1 MDRTPGEAPF
11 REGDAHAAFEAGGR
25 MAQKGDLEG
34 AEEAYRRADEGGHP
48 TAAAY
53 AGVFDE
59 ARGDTRA
66 AERAYQ
72 RADERGDG
80 FGAFRLGLLLS
91 RAGDWDA
98 ARAAWERADERG
110 EVQPPFDPVALVRR
124 QTDPAMTGPRAGMPR
139 PAFASPVLIGAV
151 TVLIAIIAVFLA
163 YNANTGLPFVPTRQL
178 RVDVGNGAQLVPG
191 NDVDEGGLRVGLISE
206 MKPVELPN
214 GQVGAQLTLQL
225 SRSTG
230 KIPVD
235 STATIR
241 PRSVLGLKYLNILP
255 GRSRKTFSDGG
266 TMPISQTNVPVQFE
280 DINTLFDAKTRPAVQ
295 RDLAGYGDALTARGS
310 ALNDTIASLPSL
322 FQHLQPVAQYLSD
335 PNTQLTRF
343 LVALN
348 GFMGTVSPVAHVNAE
363 LFKDQATTFEAISR
377 NASDLANTIRESPST
392 LDVSTAS
399 LKVQQPF
406 FVDLTT
412 FSKYLAPATSQ
423 LEQALPNINP
433 ALAAG
438 IKVLPRTPSM
448 NQKLEGVLSS
458 LKSLALDPGTN
469 VALNGLTTTV
479 GTLNPMIRYLGPYAT
494 VCNDWNYFRVE
505 LADLRL
511 RADQPRDGAARA
523 DHVRQPPGQQ
533 RRRPGRHRQGQW
545 VPAGRCSRPG
555 LPGRRR
561 VPSRPRLLRRDRHQG
576 QRRLRDR
583 PVRLPGQ
590 AEPSRPAAGAASRPT
605 HTCLP
610 TRARPSAGSRA
621 CRPGRRTA
629 ATPRRGRSC
638 LTSPPTRDGLS
649 SDSCRAPRHSRSA
662 ATSRCAGWGSGR
674 CGSRGQGSGASPRT
688 QRPCAGCCGMSW
700 IRAST

>member
-1 MDRTPGEAPF
+1 MDRTAGEAPF
-11 REGDAHAAFEAGGR
+11 REGDAQAAFEAGER
-25 MAQKGDLEG
+25 MAERGDLEG
-34 AEEAYRRADEGGHP
+34 AEQAYRRADEGGHP

-59 ARGDTRA
+59 ARGHTRA
-66 AERAYQ
+66 AEQAYQ
-72 RADERGDG
+72 RADERGVG

-91 RAGDWDA
+91 RAGDWEA
-98 ARAAWERADERG
+98 ARSAWARADERG
-110 EVQPPFDPVALVRR
+110 EAQPPFDPAALLRG
-124 QTDPAMTGPRAGMPR
+124 QTDRGMAGPRAGVPR
-139 PAFASPVLIGAV
+139 SAFASPVLIGAV
-151 TVLIAIIAVFLA
+151 TVLIAIVAVFLA

-178 RVDVGNGAQLVPG
+178 KVDIVNGAQLVAG

-206 MKPVELPN
+206 LKPVELPS
-214 GQVGAQLTLQL
+214 GQIGAQLTLQL
-225 SRSTG
+225 SRSNG

-255 GRSRKTFSDGG
+255 GRSRKTFSDGA

-322 FQHLQPVAQYLSD
+322 FGHLQPVAQYLSD

-406 FVDLTT
+406 LVDLTT
-412 FSKYLAPATSQ
+412 FSNYLAPATSQ

-448 NQKLEGVLSS
+448 NQKLEGVLGA

-469 VALNGLTTTV
+469 VALNGLTATV
-479 GTLNPMIRYLGPYAT
+479 GTLNPTVRYLGPYVT
-494 VCNDWNYFRVE
+494 VCNDWNIFWAE
-505 LADLRL
+505 LADLVSEQTSFGMAQ
-511 RADQPRDGAARA
+511 RALIMFGNHQANSVANWGATSKANGYQPGDVPDAGFPGDAEYNHGAVYSAAVANNGKSDCETGQWGYAAKLNHLDPQGRSLQLDA
-523 DHVRQPPGQQ
+523 HVPANQGPTFSGLSRVPPGETY
-533 RRRPGRHRQGQW
+533 
-545 VPAGRCSRPG
+545 SRNPSTG
-555 LPGRRR
+555 PQLPYI
-561 VPSRPRLLRRDRHQG
+561 PSNP
-576 QRRLRDR
+576 
-583 PVRLPGQ
+583 
-590 AEPSRPAAGAASRPT
+590 
-605 HTCLP
+605 
-610 TRARPSAGSRA
+610 
-621 CRPGRRTA
+621 
-629 ATPRRGRSC
+629 
-638 LTSPPTRDGLS
+638 
-649 SDSCRAPRHSRSA
+649 
-662 ATSRCAGWGSGR
+662 
-674 CGSRGQGSGASPRT
+674 
-688 QRPCAGCCGMSW
+688 
-700 IRAST
+700 